1 MTWAP
6 FTFAAVAVDRPAMRF
21 TNTLW
26 LTFALGVAIAGC
38 QKEQAPSPE
47 PAASLEKPSTL
58 DPALAKAVAAA
69 SVGMTG
75 RGAPAPA
82 ASGGPPAGGVFAPG
96 AADREIK
103 KGDAPKLTL
112 GGQGSEPRVQLGPM
126 QPKAG
131 WKTSGTV
138 QIAMQ
143 GDARQQAL
151 PIELSV
157 TLEAQKPKAAEGA
170 GGAASAAPVPMLA
183 KVTAARVG
191 MTGLPPEIA
200 TRIEKLKGSKVE
212 YDVLPDGSGTGYR
225 AEVPAGAEELRDQL
239 RVLSDMLALVTLPV
253 PQQPL
258 GEGAFWMATSREG
271 VFGLDLVT
279 YRLVKVEKVTGNS
292 VTLSVGTKRYA
303 TSALFEFEGLPPDA
317 PRDLAEFD
325 SKSDGRIELA
335 VGAPF
340 PQSGEL
346 QSVLVAALAQG
357 GQQRGVLQIQSRA
370 GFDFTKR

>member
-1 MTWAP
+1 
-6 FTFAAVAVDRPAMRF
+6 MRF
-21 TNTLW
+21 TNTLS
-26 LTFALGVAIAGC
+26 LTFALGAALAGC
-38 QKEQAPSPE
+38 QKEPAPSAE

-75 RGAPAPA
+75 RGPAPA

-112 GGQGSEPRVQLGPM
+112 GGQGSAPRVQLGPM
-126 QPKAG
+126 QPKPG
-131 WKTSGTV
+131 WKTSGSV

-151 PIELSV
+151 PIELQV
-157 TLEAQKPKAAEGA
+157 TLEAQKPKAAEGGA
-170 GGAASAAPVPMLA
+170 GGAGAAAPVLMVA
-183 KVTAARVG
+183 KVNSARVG
-191 MTGLPPEIA
+191 MTGIPPEISS
-200 TRIEKLKGSKVE
+200 RVEKLKGSKVE
-212 YDVLPDGSGTGYR
+212 YDVLPDGSGSGYR
-225 AEVPAGAEELRDQL
+225 SQVPAGAEDLRDQL

-258 GEGAFWMATSREG
+258 GEGAYWMATSREG

-279 YRLVKVEKVTGNS
+279 YRLVKVEKVTGTS

-303 TSALFEFEGLPPDA
+303 TSAVFEFEGLPADA

-325 SKSDGRIELA
+325 SKSDGRIELQ
-335 VGAPF
+335 VGAAF
-340 PQSGEL
+340 PQSGEI
-346 QSVLVAALAQG
+346 QSTLVAALAQG

>member
-1 MTWAP
+1 
-6 FTFAAVAVDRPAMRF
+6 MRF
-21 TNTLW
+21 TNSLS
-26 LTFALGVAIAGC
+26 LTIALGATLLGC
-38 QKEQAPSPE
+38 QKEPAPSAE
-47 PAASLEKPSTL
+47 PAASIEKPSTL

-69 SVGMTG
+69 SVGVPA
-75 RGAPAPA
+75 RGGPA
-82 ASGGPPAGGVFAPG
+82 AAGSGGPPSGGVFAPG
-96 AADREIK
+96 AADKEIK

-126 QPKAG
+126 QPKPG
-131 WKTSGTV
+131 WKSSGTV

-170 GGAASAAPVPMLA
+170 GGAAGVTPVLMVA
-183 KVTAARVG
+183 KVTGARVG

-200 TRIEKLKGSKVE
+200 SRVEKLKGSKVE
-212 YDVLPDGSGTGYR
+212 YEVLPDGSGTGYR
-225 AEVPAGAEELRDQL
+225 SQVPAGAEDVRDQL

-279 YRLVKVEKVTGNS
+279 YRLVKVEKVTDKA

-303 TSALFEFEGLPPDA
+303 TSAVFEFEGLPPDA
-317 PRDLAEFD
+317 PRDLAEFE
-325 SKSDGRIELA
+325 SKSDGRIELP

-340 PQSGEL
+340 PQSGEI
-346 QSVLVAALAQG
+346 QSVLVAALAQS